1 MAMSVFKGAKVV
13 ALTLLCA
20 GVAGCGLPRSGPNKA
35 EIFKGSVLKDGDAFI
50 VQVNS
55 RVTQATS
62 VTPSFGFSNSFMN
75 AGVIGSDM
83 IAAGDKLSLTV
94 YENVKDDPL
103 LGNSGQRL
111 SQLNE
116 LQVDGQGFIFIPYA
130 GRIKASGK
138 SPEELRNEIAG
149 KLDAQ
154 TPDPQVIVQRV
165 AGDGSTTPGRIYG
178 VLVRPYPTQ
187 QMSGGPSAAIGA
199 SAPPTGG
206 VGDVLRSGFIMA
218 KLPPGASVVADGT
231 VYVWAAAT
239 SGNNIQG
246 KLVAA
251 ANSTNTYTVTNAR
264 FVGPADADGNV
275 EIEVWSA

>member
-1 MAMSVFKGAKVV
+1 MKFPRIFA
-13 ALTLLCA
+13 ALATL
-20 GVAGCGLPRSGPNKA
+20 
-35 EIFKGSVLKDGDAFI
+35 
-50 VQVNS
+50 
-55 RVTQATS
+55 
-62 VTPSFGFSNSFMN
+62 
-75 AGVIGSDM
+75 
-83 IAAGDKLSLTV
+83 AAGLLAGPAAPRARTCDVAFGYRMGSGFPGDVNRTHPASILARLLNTTV
-94 YENVKDDPL
+94 QAPRAHGDP
-103 LGNSGQRL
+103 
-111 SQLNE
+111 
-116 LQVDGQGFIFIPYA
+116 VFINAADSSVRGI
-130 GRIKASGK
+130 
-138 SPEELRNEIAG
+138 
-149 KLDAQ
+149 
-154 TPDPQVIVQRV
+154 V

-218 KLPPGASVVADGT
+218 KLPAGASVVADGT

-251 ANSTNTYTVTNAR
+251 ANGTNTYTVTNAR

-275 EIEVWSA
+275 EIEVWAA

>member
-1 MAMSVFKGAKVV
+1 MKFSRMFSALAAFAIGLLTGPVAFRARTCDVAFGYRMGSGFPGDVNRTHPASILARLLNTTVPPRAHGDPVFINAADSSVRG
-13 ALTLLCA
+13 
-20 GVAGCGLPRSGPNKA
+20 
-35 EIFKGSVLKDGDAFI
+35 I
-50 VQVNS
+50 
-55 RVTQATS
+55 
-62 VTPSFGFSNSFMN
+62 
-75 AGVIGSDM
+75 
-83 IAAGDKLSLTV
+83 
-94 YENVKDDPL
+94 
-103 LGNSGQRL
+103 
-111 SQLNE
+111 
-116 LQVDGQGFIFIPYA
+116 
-130 GRIKASGK
+130 
-138 SPEELRNEIAG
+138 
-149 KLDAQ
+149 
-154 TPDPQVIVQRV
+154 V

-251 ANSTNTYTVTNAR
+251 ANGTNTYTVTNAR

-275 EIEVWSA
+275 EIEVWAA